1 MLTTGMLEK
10 MAKAIA
16 RAVYESKFGR
26 PILADYASD
35 KLMGMVDIMLCLEAT
50 FFYRVD
56 TAVYVNIKHHNHTYA
71 YVFEFAEVC

>member
-26 PILADYASD
+26 QIFSR
-35 KLMGMVDIMLCLEAT
+35 LCKRLSFIT
-50 FFYRVD
+50 LTRLYM
-56 TAVYVNIKHHNHTYA
+56 
-71 YVFEFAEVC
+71 